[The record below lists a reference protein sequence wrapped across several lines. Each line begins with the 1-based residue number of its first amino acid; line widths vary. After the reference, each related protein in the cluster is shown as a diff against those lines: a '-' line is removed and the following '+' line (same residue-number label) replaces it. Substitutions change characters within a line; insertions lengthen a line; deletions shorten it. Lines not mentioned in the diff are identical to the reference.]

1 MNSSPKKNIIDFS
14 ENNSFDELVIIDSKN
29 APILVNFFAEWY
41 KPCIRIKPK
50 LEEISNNN
58 NIKLINI
65 EVDENQELSNRY
77 NVSEIPHV
85 FLFHNG
91 YSVMDFTGSDRKKIL
106 DKMVEYIHQKTN
118 KFVGQGQILSKKS
131 IVAKEV
137 KKIGYIPDEPPK
149 GDDVYELAFK
159 YNNELFTR
167 RFLENNTIGQ
177 VKEFVKLKT
186 NAANIKIFTPFPRK
200 IYNDNKIKL
209 KDSGLSKR
217 EMLNVE
223 LSNYN

>member
-1 MNSSPKKNIIDFS
+1 M
-14 ENNSFDELVIIDSKN
+14 
-29 APILVNFFAEWY
+29 NFFAEWY

-106 DKMVEYIHQKTN
+106 DKMVDYIQQKTN

-137 KKIGYIPDEPPK
+137 KKIGYIPDEPPE

-159 YNNELFTR
+159 FNNELFTR

-177 VKEFVKLKT
+177 VKEFVKSKT

-200 IYNDNKIKL
+200 IYNDNKVRL

-223 LSNYN
+223 LANYN

>member
-1 MNSSPKKNIIDFS
+1 MNSSPKKNVIDFS
-14 ENNSFDELVIIDSKN
+14 EKNSFDELVIIDSKN
-29 APILVNFFAEWY
+29 SPILVNFFAQWY
-41 KPCIRIKPK
+41 TPCIKIKSK

-58 NIKLINI
+58 NIKLINV

-91 YSVMDFTGSDRKKIL
+91 YSVMDFCGSDKNKIL
-106 DKMVEYIHQKTN
+106 DKMCDYIQQKTN
-118 KFVGQGQILSKKS
+118 KFIGEGKTVNDKN
-131 IVAKEV
+131 IVARTIKR
-137 KKIGYIPDEPPK
+137 IGNIPDEPPE

-159 YNNELFTR
+159 YHNEMFTR
-167 RFLENNTIGQ
+167 RFLCTNTIAE
-177 VKEFVKLKT
+177 VKEFVKFKT
-186 NAANIKIFTPFPRK
+186 NAANITIFTPFPRK
-200 IYNDNKIKL
+200 CYNNNRMKL

-223 LSNYN
+223 LI

>member
-1 MNSSPKKNIIDFS
+1 MNSFPKKYIIDFS
-14 ENNSFDELVIIDSKN
+14 EKDSFDELVVIESKN
-29 APILVNFFAEWY
+29 SPILVNFFAQWY
-41 KPCIRIKPK
+41 TPCIKIKPK

-58 NIKLINI
+58 KIKLVNI

-91 YSVMDFTGSDRKKIL
+91 YSIMDFCGNDRKKIL
-106 DKMVEYIHQKTN
+106 DKMREYIEQKTN
-118 KFVGQGQILSKKS
+118 KFIGHRQSLTDKNIISKP
-131 IVAKEV
+131 V
-137 KKIGYIPDEPPK
+137 KRLGNIPDEPPE
-149 GDDVYELAFK
+149 GDNVFELAFK
-159 YNNELFTR
+159 YNNEMFSR
-167 RFLENNTIGQ
+167 RFLDTNTIGQ
-177 VKEFVKLKT
+177 IKEYVKSKT

-200 IYNDNKIKL
+200 VYNDNRIRL

-223 LSNYN
+223 LI

>member
-1 MNSSPKKNIIDFS
+1 MNSNSKKNIIDFS

-29 APILVNFFAEWY
+29 SPILVNFFAQWY
-41 KPCIRIKPK
+41 TPCIKIKPK

-65 EVDENQELSNRY
+65 EVDENQEISNRY

-91 YSVMDFTGSDRKKIL
+91 YSVMDFSGSDRKKIL
-106 DKMVEYIHQKTN
+106 DKMINYIQQKTN
-118 KFVGQGQILSKKS
+118 KFIGHSLSLTNKNV
-131 IVAKEV
+131 VAKAV
-137 KKIGYIPDEPPK
+137 KKIGNIPEEPHE
-149 GDDVYELAFK
+149 GDNVYELAFK
-159 YNNELFTR
+159 FNNEMFTR
-167 RFLENNTIGQ
+167 RFLNNNTIGQ
-177 VKEFVKLKT
+177 VKEFVKFKT

-200 IYNDNKIKL
+200 IYNDIRIKL

-223 LSNYN
+223 LI

>member
-1 MNSSPKKNIIDFS
+1 MNFFPKKFIIDFS
-14 ENNSFDELVIIDSKN
+14 EKDSFDELVVIDSKN
-29 APILVNFFAEWY
+29 SPILVNFFAQWY
-41 KPCIRIKPK
+41 TPCIKIKPK

-58 NIKLINI
+58 RIKLVNI

-91 YSVMDFTGSDRKKIL
+91 YSVMDFCGNDRKKIL
-106 DKMVEYIHQKTN
+106 EKMREYIEQKTN
-118 KFVGQGQILSKKS
+118 KFIGHRQSLTNKNIISKP
-131 IVAKEV
+131 VRRL
-137 KKIGYIPDEPPK
+137 GNIPDEPPE
-149 GDDVYELAFK
+149 GENVFELAFK
-159 YNNELFTR
+159 YNNEMFSR
-167 RFLENNTIGQ
+167 RFLNTNTIGEIKEY
-177 VKEFVKLKT
+177 VKSKT

-200 IYNDNKIKL
+200 VYNDNRIRL

-223 LSNYN
+223 LI